1 MATEIINLEVKS
13 NIKGA
18 VTDVDALAK
27 SVEKANYAEKEL
39 SENIQLQNEYIAD
52 QEVELARLKAI
63 QDSIPKGGW
72 YAGQSKLNDDIK
84 SSSKKIK
91 NRTNKYSKSNKGFN
105 YCPKEKYQRSHK
117 RYSALS
123 NNGGFY

>member
-18 VTDVDALAK
+18 VTDVDALGK
-27 SVEKANYAEKEL
+27 SVEKVNYAEQEL
-39 SENIQLQNEYIAD
+39 NENIKLQNQYIAD

-72 YAGQSKLNDDIK
+72 GMQVNP
-84 SSSKKIK
+84 
-91 NRTNKYSKSNKGFN
+91 N
-105 YCPKEKYQRSHK
+105 
-117 RYSALS
+117 
-123 NNGGFY
+123 